1 MIQMVLVSIEF
12 EERVDPAVREGGQRE
27 VTVREVFL
35 LLELAALLG
44 ERGQSKQ

>member
-1 MIQMVLVSIEF
+1 MIQMVLVSVEF
-12 EERVDPAVREGGQRE
+12 EERVDPAVREGGRREE

-44 ERGQSKQ
+44 GGALG